1 MPRRPPPI
9 RTLPAGKTEVL
20 LWSAHLALL
29 MKHAFPGSE
38 PLLKRAK
45 WIDADGD
52 GDVLL
57 QGTVAEVE
65 ELAGFVASE
74 ANHHARAGRRT
85 QLAELWDEI
94 AERFE
99 CAL

>member
-1 MPRRPPPI
+1 MSRPPPI
-9 RTLPAGKTEVL
+9 RTIPRGKAEVL
-20 LWSAHLALL
+20 LWSEHLALL

-38 PLLKRAK
+38 KLLKAAK

-57 QGTVAEVE
+57 RGSVAEVE

-74 ANHHARAGRRT
+74 ANHHARTGRRT

-99 CAL
+99 AAL